1 MDRALV
7 IRILLAALGL
17 GVAGCGISSA
27 DVAPTPMTILVPY
40 VGQGSGVVV
49 ERSGRAILFDAGPES
64 SSVLS
69 DLLRSRGRLAPC
81 LVVVSH
87 WDGDHVGGLDTLV
100 SRGQVAEVLHGGGPV
115 DAWMAAR
122 KSGWCSQIPSGCR
135 ELRRGQV
142 VDLSDG
148 SRLEV
153 VGSDPEAPSDNAR
166 SLVVRLLDERGAG
179 VVLAPGD
186 LDTTGEAAMIA
197 AGTGLSA
204 HVLLVGHHGSRGSS
218 SLPFLGAVRPRIAF
232 VQAGQGNT
240 YGHPHAQAME
250 RLVRVVPD
258 VRRTRSG
265 WTEIVNVAGP

>member
-1 MDRALV
+1 VDRELV
-7 IRILLAALGL
+7 VRILLTALGL
-17 GVAGCGISSA
+17 GIMGCGVSGA
-27 DVAPTPMTILVPY
+27 DAVPQPMTILVPY

-49 ERSGRAILFDAGPES
+49 ERSGQALLFDAGPES

-69 DLLRSRGRLAPC
+69 DLLRSRGRTTPC
-81 LVVVSH
+81 LLVVSH
-87 WDGDHVGGLDTLV
+87 WDGDHVGGLDSLV
-100 SRGQVAEVLHGGGPV
+100 ARGQVAEVLHGGGPI
-115 DAWMAAR
+115 DPWMARR
-122 KSGWCSQIPSGCR
+122 KAEWCRRIPLGCR
-135 ELRRGQV
+135 QLRRGQV
-142 VDLSDG
+142 VDLADG

-153 VGSDPEAPSDNAR
+153 AGSDPEAQTDNAR
-166 SLVVRLLDERGAG
+166 SLVVRLVDERGTG

-186 LDTTGEAAMIA
+186 LDTTGEAALLA

-258 VRRTRSG
+258 VRRTTSG
-265 WTEIVNVAGP
+265 WTEIVNATGP

>member
-7 IRILLAALGL
+7 TGAGFAALALGL
-17 GVAGCGISSA
+17 AGCGVSGA
-27 DVAPTPMTILVPY
+27 DVAPTPTAILVPY

-49 ERSGRAILFDAGPES
+49 ERSGRVVLFDAGPES

-69 DLLRSRGRLAPC
+69 DLLRSRGWTTPC
-81 LVVVSH
+81 LLVVSH
-87 WDGDHVGGLDTLV
+87 WDGDHVGGLDSLV
-100 SRGQVAEVLHGGGPV
+100 ARGQVAEVLHGGGPV

-122 KSGWCSQIPSGCR
+122 KAGWCRRIPSGCR
-135 ELRRGQV
+135 ELRRDQV
-142 VDLSDG
+142 VDLADG

-153 VGSDPEAPSDNAR
+153 AGSDPDAPTDNAR
-166 SLVVRLLDERGAG
+166 SLVVRLLDERGTG

-186 LDTTGEAAMIA
+186 LDTTGEAALLA
-197 AGTGLSA
+197 AGTELSA

-218 SLPFLGAVRPRIAF
+218 SLPFLGAVRPHIAF

-250 RLVRVVPD
+250 RLTRVIPD

-265 WTEIVNVAGP
+265 WTEIVNATGP